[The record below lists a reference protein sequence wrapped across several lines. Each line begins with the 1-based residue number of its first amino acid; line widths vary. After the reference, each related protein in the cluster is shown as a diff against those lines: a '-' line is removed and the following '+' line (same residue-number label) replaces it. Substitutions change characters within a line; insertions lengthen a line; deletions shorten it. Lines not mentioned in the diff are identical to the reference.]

1 MSIRP
6 FRDINRKKTKSVRVG
21 NVVIGDNQPISVQ
34 SMTNTLTTD
43 IKATIKQINDIIN
56 EGGDLVRVS
65 VPDKESSDA
74 LKEITKN
81 SSVPIIAD
89 VHFHYKRAIES
100 AENGAKCL
108 RINPGNIGDVKKI
121 REIISAAKNN
131 DCAIRIGVNAGSL
144 EKDILEK
151 YKEPC
156 PEALVESALRNIKI
170 IEDEDFFNFKVSVKS
185 SDVFLSVA
193 AYRQLSKVTNYPL
206 HLGITESGSFLPGS
220 IKSSIGMGTLLLEG
234 IGDTIRVSLS
244 DDPVKE
250 VTIGNEILKSL
261 NLRNRGVRI
270 ISCPS
275 CARQGFEVI
284 NTVKL
289 LEQKLSHIKTPIT
302 LSIIGCVVNGPGE
315 AALTDIGITG
325 GGKDSSML
333 YIKGVQTEK
342 ISNNEII
349 SKVIQLVEKKSE
361 EIEKNK

>member
-1 MSIRP
+1 M
-6 FRDINRKKTKSVRVG
+6 
-21 NVVIGDNQPISVQ
+21 
-34 SMTNTLTTD
+34 
-43 IKATIKQINDIIN
+43 
-56 EGGDLVRVS
+56 
-65 VPDKESSDA
+65 
-74 LKEITKN
+74 
-81 SSVPIIAD
+81 
-89 VHFHYKRAIES
+89 
-100 AENGAKCL
+100 
-108 RINPGNIGDVKKI
+108 
-121 REIISAAKNN
+121 
-131 DCAIRIGVNAGSL
+131 
-144 EKDILEK
+144 
-151 YKEPC
+151 
-156 PEALVESALRNIKI
+156 
-170 IEDEDFFNFKVSVKS
+170 
-185 SDVFLSVA
+185 
-193 AYRQLSKVTNYPL
+193 

-333 YIKGVQTEK
+333 YIKGVQIEK